1 MKSLIINI
9 IFIFFSS
16 VAISQNNC
24 DTLFCDSCLIYNP
37 FIVKLKHINPNFNGS
52 DSSYFLSS
60 IDGKTKLKII
70 RDYKNGVLVHAIA
83 KYNNDQIYEENYY
96 NNGLNGIMR
105 TFDTDGKLAGWS
117 RWENGKAISSFQFY
131 SNGNFHFVSLCD
143 TLLAN
148 SKFMVEYYCDGKI
161 KEIHVPV
168 DSSGAT
174 YSILYDKKGN
184 RILEHIYNGGVREF
198 KSYFENGSIS
208 SKGFINNMFPFFV
221 GEWQSFYVSGKKK
234 MEGKYDNFSR
244 KIGKWITWDENG
256 KIIKEEYY

>member
-117 RWENGKAISSFQFY
+117 RWENGKAIIYLNTIFY
-131 SNGNFHFVSLCD
+131 IREIAGRKSPYFRPFAEIFAIAR
-143 TLLAN
+143 AN
-148 SKFMVEYYCDGKI
+148 S
-161 KEIHVPV
+161 PV
-168 DSSGAT
+168 VFFGF
-174 YSILYDKKGN
+174 
-184 RILEHIYNGGVREF
+184 F
-198 KSYFENGSIS
+198 KCITT
-208 SKGFINNMFPFFV
+208 IMF
-221 GEWQSFYVSGKKK
+221 
-234 MEGKYDNFSR
+234 R
-244 KIGKWITWDENG
+244 
-256 KIIKEEYY
+256 